1 MAAIKGMIMAIVIV
15 VGIDGFF
22 GINPER
28 SHNENVQV
36 IYTDDAVYYCGT
48 AKDVSMYVK
57 NVVIE

>member
-28 SHNENVQV
+28 AHSENVQV
-36 IYTDDAVYYCGT
+36 IYADDAVYYCGPM
-48 AKDVSMYVK
+48 KDM
-57 NVVIE
+57 

>member
-28 SHNENVQV
+28 ARNENVEV
-36 IYTDDAVYYCGT
+36 IYDSGTVYYCGP
-48 AKDVSMYVK
+48 AKDM
-57 NVVIE
+57 